1 MSSIV
6 KIAPSASIVYQ
17 FLVFFNLIFMTLV
30 VWLMYDIHIAHV
42 LCVALV
48 ELGQGRMRVCAP
60 VPVLHL
66 TLYSYELQLESPFH
80 SKRINSVSIQETTMQ
95 SFIVLDGG

>member
-1 MSSIV
+1 MIF
-6 KIAPSASIVYQ
+6 Y
-17 FLVFFNLIFMTLV
+17 LIFMTLV
-30 VWLMYDIHIAHV
+30 VWLMYDIHIAYV
-42 LCVALV
+42 LRWV
-48 ELGQGRMRVCAP
+48 ELDQGRMRVCAP